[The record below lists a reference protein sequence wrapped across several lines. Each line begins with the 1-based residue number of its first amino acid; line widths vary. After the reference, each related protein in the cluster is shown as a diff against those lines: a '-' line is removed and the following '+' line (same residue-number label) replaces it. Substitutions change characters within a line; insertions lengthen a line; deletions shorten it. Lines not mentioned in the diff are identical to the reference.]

1 MPFETPFIVG
11 GAFAG
16 RIEAS
21 VHDQN
26 GVAPATII
34 RTNEAWSIHVNW
46 RTTGIATGMIAG
58 TWHLHAYLESLG
70 PGPDL
75 DLLDFGDLNIP
86 LRPGSS
92 PIDYSAHLDVPAG
105 TATASHSGTLY
116 KLVVTLTYIEPTGQP
131 GPMAA
136 YVEGPVLQ
144 FYNP

>member
-1 MPFETPFIVG
+1 MPFETPFIAP

-16 RIEAS
+16 TISAE
-21 VHDQN
+21 VHDAF
-26 GVAPATII
+26 GVSPATII
-34 RTNEAWSIHVNW
+34 RANQDWSIHVNW
-46 RTTGIATGMIAG
+46 ETTGIATGMISG
-58 TWHLHAYLESLG
+58 TWHLHAYLESIG

-86 LRPGSS
+86 LTPGVS
-92 PIDYSAHLDVPAG
+92 PVPYAAHLDVPAG

-116 KLVVTLTYIEPTGQP
+116 KLVVTLTYIEPTGNP

-144 FYNP
+144 FFNP